1 MRNLTLILVALVSL
15 ALCSGCAKVKAK
27 GEYEASTGYTKK

>member
-1 MRNLTLILVALVSL
+1 MRVLSMILVALVSL
-15 ALCSGCAKVKAK
+15 AVCTGCAKVTAK

>member
-1 MRNLTLILVALVSL
+1 MRNLILILVALVSL
-15 ALCSGCAKVKAK
+15 AICTGCAKVTAK